1 MKSVFDL
8 FSGKLQSEATLRAEP
23 ESRLSRVLGRH
34 RPKPKNLAPPL
45 AAVADL
51 EPGIVPLYD
60 PTVYGCASGTTEDSE
75 F

>member
-8 FSGKLQSEATLRAEP
+8 FSGKLQTEASLRPEP

-45 AAVADL
+45 PQIVEL

-60 PTVYGCASGTTEDSE
+60 PSVYGSVSGIRRDEDL
-75 F
+75 